1 MLHCRLTGQQRAW
14 EPLSDSGLWPLISE
28 MKSCCNNQQLHHHK
42 TAINGLNI
50 TTNRITWNEII
61 IFKLWGGISQG
72 RKGCHSPIFLSDKP
86 FLSVHVQQIPPFL
99 VISLPLLDVTS
110 GAPIVRCQWLTA
122 HSAPSLSNGPWD
134 IVWGVTSH
142 SWDRDMNMNMRHS
155 SPWVFLSSLNPKSQF
170 ELLEQGTQA

>member
-1 MLHCRLTGQQRAW
+1 MLHCRLTGQRRAW

-28 MKSCCNNQQLHHHK
+28 MKSCHNNQQLHHHK

-61 IFKLWGGISQG
+61 IFILWGGISQG
-72 RKGCHSPIFLSDKP
+72 RKGCHLPIFLPDKMFCRCMCSR
-86 FLSVHVQQIPPFL
+86 FLLWL
-99 VISLPLLDVTS
+99 VISLPLSDVTS

-122 HSAPSLSNGPWD
+122 HSAPSHSNGPWD

-142 SWDRDMNMNMRHS
+142 RRDRDMNMNIRHS
-155 SPWVFLSSLNPKSQF
+155 WDNP
-170 ELLEQGTQA
+170 

>member
-28 MKSCCNNQQLHHHK
+28 MKSCRNNQQLHHHK

-72 RKGCHSPIFLSDKP
+72 RKGCHLPIFLPDMMFCRCMCSR
-86 FLSVHVQQIPPFL
+86 FLLWL
-99 VISLPLLDVTS
+99 VISLPLSDVTLEPPLSDVS
-110 GAPIVRCQWLTA
+110 GSLLTQHPLTLMGHGTLYEVSQVTAEIETWTWTWGIPGTTLECFCQA
-122 HSAPSLSNGPWD
+122 
-134 IVWGVTSH
+134 
-142 SWDRDMNMNMRHS
+142 
-155 SPWVFLSSLNPKSQF
+155 WV
-170 ELLEQGTQA
+170 QAQAD

>member
-14 EPLSDSGLWPLISE
+14 EPLLDSGLWPLISE
-28 MKSCCNNQQLHHHK
+28 MKSCRNNQQLHHHK

-61 IFKLWGGISQG
+61 IFILWRGISQG
-72 RKGCHSPIFLSDKP
+72 RKGCHLPIFLPDKMFCRCMCSR
-86 FLSVHVQQIPPFL
+86 FLLWL
-99 VISLPLLDVTS
+99 VISLPLSDVTS

-122 HSAPSLSNGPWD
+122 HSAPSHSNGPWD

-142 SWDRDMNMNMRHS
+142 RRDRDMNMNIRHS
-155 SPWVFLSSLNPKSQF
+155 WDNP
-170 ELLEQGTQA
+170 